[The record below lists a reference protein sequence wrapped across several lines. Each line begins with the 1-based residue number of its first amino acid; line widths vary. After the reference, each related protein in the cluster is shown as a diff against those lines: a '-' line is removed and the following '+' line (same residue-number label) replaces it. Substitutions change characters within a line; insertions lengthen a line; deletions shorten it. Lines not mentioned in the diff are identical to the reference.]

1 MASHGI
7 RFFTVENL
15 ASSLS
20 MSKKT
25 IYQYFPKKEILIK
38 KVIEHRMKTQ
48 TDEFNKILDSES
60 DPITQFIMIREYN
73 IKFAGKIKL
82 DRLAD
87 LKTRYP
93 EIWKIIEKYRKNREN
108 IFTSIFKS
116 AKKKK
121 LLRENLK
128 PEAAAKIYTNI
139 FNSTFQPEFLLEK
152 NISIAQAIDHMKV
165 IIENGFFN
173 EDGIRR
179 IRELE
184 KNNI

>member
-1 MASHGI
+1 
-7 RFFTVENL
+7 
-15 ASSLS
+15 
-20 MSKKT
+20 
-25 IYQYFPKKEILIK
+25 
-38 KVIEHRMKTQ
+38 MKTQ

-184 KNNI
+184 KNNS